1 MNHSAQFRLFV
12 VKAICFMLFVALSA
26 GSLLAQGVTTAAIT
40 GIVTT
45 DKGEA
50 LVAANV
56 IAIHEPT
63 GTRYGATTRDN
74 GQFNLPNLKVGGPYT
89 VTVSYVGYKKDS
101 HGNLYLNLGQ
111 EARIDFALVEE
122 TILQGEVVVT
132 AQVDPV
138 LNSGR
143 NGAATFIDV
152 AQVADLPSIK
162 RSTRDLTR
170 LDPRS
175 DGNFSFGGKNW
186 LYNNISLDGS
196 YFNNSF
202 GLDDPAPGGQS
213 NAEPVPFDAVE
224 QVQVS
229 IVPFDV
235 REGGFTGASINTVTK
250 SGTNQVRASI
260 YSFMRNEAFI
270 GNKVFGK
277 EVIARPDLSFNQSG
291 VSVSGPI
298 IENTL
303 FFFLNY
309 ERERRD
315 DPGSNFLADRGGA
328 VQFGESRVSAAT
340 MDAIS
345 ARMKQVYN
353 YDTGPYE
360 GYIHQTKNDK
370 LLAKLN
376 WNINEDNN
384 LSFRV
389 SLLDASREQGPH
401 PFVLSFGGTGR
412 GPNENSLPFKNS
424 GYRIN
429 NELQSYALELNS
441 RTPDFANRFFA
452 SYSRFRDFREPFSK
466 DFPTLEIGENG
477 ITYATIGHEPFSI
490 HNILN
495 SDVWQFTNNFS
506 YFMGNHV
513 VTVGVNYERFKFFN
527 SFNIFRHG
535 LFGLPFAST
544 TFFSLAD
551 FFTRTTVGNPSFINL
566 NAMVTPSTSPFKGE
580 DIEAGQFAVYA
591 QDEYLVSENFNLT
604 YGLRV
609 DIPIYFTEP
618 VANPYSAGLTML
630 DDNDQPEKV
639 DQSKL
644 PGASALFS
652 PRVGFNYDMTGD
664 RSTQLRGGTGIFTG
678 RLPFVWIGNI
688 ISNPGSNPNLPAHL
702 RSYDVNAVVPDFKWP
717 QVWNTSL
724 ALDHKLPWE
733 VLGTLEI
740 VYGKDINA
748 IYVRNADLVKPIR
761 NLPDGRPYYGGGG
774 LNELNG
780 APFAFDGGIYV
791 LDNTSEGYN
800 FNITAQLRKQFESGL
815 STSFSYSYL
824 MAENQMKSTEIA
836 SVLWA
841 ENPVKGDPNKP
852 ELSYSEFGN
861 RHRFTGVA
869 TYRYA
874 WSEDMSTTFG
884 LFAEIAEGNRFAGAG
899 GNRYSFVYAGDVNG
913 DGNAGND
920 LIYIP
925 KSQNDKIELVAFAGP
940 GGSVAAQWAALDKFI
955 QQDSYLSSHRGEIA
969 DRFGALNP
977 WFMNIDLKILQ
988 DFKFMMGGEKH
999 GIQVSLDILN
1009 VPNMLNSSWGVR
1021 KSATSAATSPLVFLN
1036 SFNGTT
1042 GAPQFNFKSTA
1053 VKTFVSDPGLNSR
1066 WQAQL
1071 GIRYIFN

>member
-1 MNHSAQFRLFV
+1 MNNTRLFCWV
-12 VKAICFMLFVALSA
+12 VLRAYLFVLFMALGF
-26 GSLLAQGVTTAAIT
+26 GSLFAQGVTTSSIA
-40 GIVTT
+40 GIVTS

-56 IAIHEPT
+56 IAVHEPT

-74 GQFNLPNLKVGGPYT
+74 GQFNMPNLKVGGPYT
-89 VTVSYVGYKKDS
+89 ITVSYVGYKKES

-111 EARIDFALVEE
+111 ELKIDFALVEE
-122 TILQGEVVVT
+122 TILQQEVVVT

-143 NGAATFIDV
+143 TGAATFIDV
-152 AQVADLPSIK
+152 TQVTDLPTIK
-162 RSTRDLTR
+162 RSTRDLAR

-229 IVPFDV
+229 VVPFDV
-235 REGGFTGASINTVTK
+235 REGGFTGANINTVTK
-250 SGTNQVRASI
+250 SGTNQLRGSL
-260 YSFMRNEAFI
+260 YSFMRSESFI

-277 EVIARPDLSFNQSG
+277 EVVARPDLSFNQSG

-315 DPGSNFLADRGGA
+315 DPGSNFVADRDGVA
-328 VQFGESRVSAAT
+328 KFGEARVTAAT
-340 MDAIS
+340 MDAIK
-345 ARMKQVYN
+345 ARMQQVYG

-360 GYIHQTKNDK
+360 GYVHQTRNDK
-370 LLAKLN
+370 LLAKLD
-376 WNINEDNN
+376 WNINENNN

-401 PFVLSFGGTGR
+401 PFVLSFGGR
-412 GPNENSLPFKNS
+412 GPNETSLPFRNS

-429 NELQSYALELNS
+429 NELQSYALEVNS
-441 RTPDFANRFFA
+441 RTEDFANRLFA
-452 SYSRFRDFREPFSK
+452 SYSRFRDFREPFSE
-466 DFPTLEIGENG
+466 DFPTLEIVENG
-477 ITYATIGHEPFSI
+477 VTYTTVGHEPFSI

-495 SDVWQFTNNFS
+495 SDVWQFTDNFS

-513 VTVGVNYERFKFFN
+513 ITVGANYETFSFFN
-527 SFNIFRHG
+527 SFNLFRHG

-544 TFFSLAD
+544 TFFSLSD
-551 FFTRTTVGNPSFINL
+551 FFTRTTIGDPNFIDL
-566 NAMVTPSTSPFKGE
+566 RAMVTPSTSPFKGE
-580 DIEAGQFAVYA
+580 DIDVGQFSVYA
-591 QDEYLVSENFNLT
+591 QDEYLVSEGFNLT
-604 YGLRV
+604 YGIRMDMPV
-609 DIPIYFTEP
+609 YSTEP
-618 VANPYSAGLTML
+618 AANPFSTGLTAL
-630 DDNDQPEKV
+630 DENGQPEKI
-639 DQSKL
+639 DQAKL
-644 PGASALFS
+644 PDATPLFS
-652 PRVGFNYDMTGD
+652 PRVGFNYDLTGD
-664 RSTQLRGGTGIFTG
+664 RSTQLRGGTGLFTG

-688 ISNPGSNPNLPAHL
+688 ISNPGQNPNIPAHQ
-702 RSYDVNAVVPDFKWP
+702 RSFDLNAVVSDFKWP

-733 VLGTLEI
+733 ILGTLEI

-748 IYVRNADLVKPIR
+748 IYVRNADLKPPVR
-761 NLPDGRPYYGGGG
+761 FLPDGRPYYGGGG
-774 LNELNG
+774 VNELNG
-780 APFAFDGGIYV
+780 FFDGGIYV
-791 LDNTSEGYN
+791 LDNTSDGYN
-800 FNITAQLRKQFESGL
+800 FNITAQLRKQFDSGL

-841 ENPVKGDPNKP
+841 ENPVKGNPNKP

-861 RHRFTGVA
+861 RHRLTGVA
-869 TYRYA
+869 TYRIS
-874 WSEDMSTTFG
+874 WSDNMSTSIG
-884 LFAEIAEGNRFAGAG
+884 VFAEIAEGNRFAGAG

-913 DGNAGND
+913 DGNAVND

-925 KSQNDKIELVAFAGP
+925 RNQSESGLVAFAGP
-940 GGSVAAQWAALDKFI
+940 GGTVAEQWAALDKFI
-955 QQDSYLSSHRGEIA
+955 QKDSYLSSHRGQIA
-969 DRFGALNP
+969 DRFGAVNP
-977 WFMNIDLKILQ
+977 WFMNMDLKILQ
-988 DFKFMMGGEKH
+988 DFTFMAGGQKH
-999 GIQVSLDILN
+999 GFQVSVDILN
-1009 VPNMLNSSWGVR
+1009 VPNLLNSSWGVR
-1021 KSATSAATSPLVFLN
+1021 KGATSQATSPLKQATDINNVPQWNPDGSPQLN
-1036 SFNGTT
+1036 
-1042 GAPQFNFKSTA
+1042 
-1053 VKTFVSDPGLNSR
+1053 FVGPTKIFASDPGLNSR
-1066 WQAQL
+1066 WQAQI